1 MPHGDD
7 VWILF
12 DHGTEQ
18 GWELQESLAQELER
32 AVKKL
37 QEDLADYLYES
48 DTADDFPEYEPPSG
62 YPYCGCSTCDSRELL
77 VTVVPLVAEAAEAG
91 RIRRPEGFDA
101 AFANV
106 LTKEDG

>member
-12 DHGTEQ
+12 DQGTDR

-32 AVKKL
+32 AVTRL
-37 QEDLADYLYES
+37 QEDLAEYMYQMDGEDLPDWES
-48 DTADDFPEYEPPSG
+48 PSG
-62 YPYCGCSTCDSRELL
+62 YPYCGCDVCNARELL

-91 RIRRPEGFDA
+91 RIRRPEEFDA